1 MSYISSIRKGEK
13 VLVWERTDKGRIM
26 KTYPAPWYFYTE
38 AVDGEYKNIYGKS
51 LKRHDFVN
59 WKAFDDGV
67 KSFKHMRKE
76 IYESDIPAELKVLSQ
91 NYYQAIPPNLH
102 ISVYDIEIDYD
113 PAVDFQGAKNPIF
126 PINSISLL
134 NIWENTN
141 YVMAIPPNGE
151 RAEDIDANQFLADME
166 DIEPLNYPT
175 KVEFFNTERELLGRF
190 LDLIEDSDVISGWNS
205 EMFDDPYT
213 AKRIEEVLEHRLH
226 ALSFR
231 GASKPRFSEK
241 ENYNE
246 MEPIVRFSGRVN
258 IDYLELY
265 KKFSF
270 GEEPSYKLE
279 SIAEKV
285 LKDMRKLEFKGTLA
299 DLYKNDFTKF
309 VRYNIRDTE
318 ILGGFERVLGFLNQ
332 ANALYHN
339 TTGLFH
345 HSLKTLKNTE
355 LGMINYCH
363 YVLDD
368 LKVPDTHIPSHHS
381 SIEGGYVIA
390 PKRGQHD
397 NLASVDMTALYPS
410 SIRSNN
416 ISPETLIGQFDN
428 KKKAFEAIHG
438 RSDQLLNFQF
448 EEKTTGSDQK
458 ISMSA
463 AEWRKTLLEKGW
475 GISGYGTVFNLKTK
489 GILPGLLESWFIE
502 RKKTKAL
509 SIDYAKQSEAFEK
522 DSPEY
527 KELIAKSQYYDR
539 IQQVMK
545 LQLNAAYGSLCNKY
559 FKFNDTRL
567 GASTTATG
575 QVLLKHQTAKVNE
588 LLTGVYDLEGEAIIY
603 GDSVTGDSEI
613 ILDTGEK
620 NIEDLFTHTDYQDGE
635 KEYCNLDGVDGLTYD
650 PTTNKSCFKAIKYVM
665 RHKVSKQLY
674 RVWLTNSE
682 YIDVTED
689 HSLIGYLN
697 TAVRTKNE
705 HFMVEVKPHELGGRV
720 KSLITLKSIPRNNI
734 VDNGYSKE
742 IYEFLGYIIGDG
754 YAGERSGDVG
764 LSVGSIDIDEITEKL
779 LNPLV
784 EQGYI
789 TSFKVKPNT
798 HDVNICGNKI
808 WKLLRTLLYPNNV
821 KTFPI
826 KIFSETESNIASFL
840 RGYLSADGTI
850 TGNIV
855 RLTSVNL
862 DFIKSS
868 QKLLRYIG
876 LASTYFTESNENSY
890 NGKFSG
896 TFSKHLCIKR
906 NPRFN
911 DLVGFILD
919 RKSKKIKSYDTSRNQ
934 QLWEYDFH
942 VNKVLKVEP
951 IIHNDY
957 VYDIEIE
964 DTHTFFANGI
974 LVHNTD
980 SSYFKTFA
988 KDIETATKVGDA
1000 VGLKVNESFPAFMR
1014 DAFLCTETCDKIIE
1028 TDREI
1033 IGSSGIFMKKKMY
1046 IVHVVND
1053 EGKKV
1058 DKVKAMGIA
1067 LKKSTLPK
1075 EYQVQLSK
1083 FVEQILKKCNWDD
1096 VAQDIVDYK
1105 ESLQQSAILRIG
1117 LPIGVKNMVKYTN
1130 NWKNEGYKTF
1140 LPGNVAASVHWNIA
1154 RERNNDNE
1162 SIKITTGTKIKVY
1175 YLKTKYYN
1183 KFKSIAIPTDATEI
1197 PSWFT
1202 EDYLDDVDV
1211 EAQLFRL
1218 IDKPL
1223 LAILSA
1229 IGKDVPSKQQLSN
1242 NSLVE

>member
-1 MSYISSIRKGEK
+1 
-13 VLVWERTDKGRIM
+13 M

-51 LKRHDFVN
+51 LKRHDFNN
-59 WKAFDDGV
+59 WREFTTGV
-67 KSFKHMRKE
+67 EDFKRMRKE

-91 NYYQAIPPNLH
+91 NYYEALPPDLH

-113 PAVDFQGAKNPIF
+113 PSVDFQGAKNPVF
-126 PINSISLL
+126 PINSLSLL

-151 RAEDIDANQFLADME
+151 RAEDIDANQFLSDME
-166 DIEPLNYPT
+166 EIEPLNYPT

-190 LDLIEDSDVISGWNS
+190 LDLIEDADVISGWNS

-213 AKRIEEVLEHRLH
+213 AKRIEKVLEHRLH
-226 ALSFR
+226 ALSFK

-241 ENYNE
+241 ENFNE

-285 LKDMRKLEFKGTLA
+285 LKDMRKLEFSGTLA

-416 ISPETLIGQFDN
+416 ISPETLIGQFDD
-428 KKKAFEAIHG
+428 KKKAFEAIHN
-438 RSDQLLNFQF
+438 RSDQVLNFQF
-448 EEKTTGSDQK
+448 EEKTTGSDQEV
-458 ISMSA
+458 SMTA
-463 AEWRKTLLEKGW
+463 AEWRETLLDKGW

-509 SIDYAKQSEAFEK
+509 SIEFAKKSEAFEK

-545 LQLNAAYGSLCNKY
+545 LQLNSAYGSLCNKY

-588 LLTGVYDLEGEAIIY
+588 LLTGKYDLEGDAIIY
-603 GDSVTGDSEI
+603 GD
-613 ILDTGEK
+613 
-620 NIEDLFTHTDYQDGE
+620 
-635 KEYCNLDGVDGLTYD
+635 
-650 PTTNKSCFKAIKYVM
+650 
-665 RHKVSKQLY
+665 
-674 RVWLTNSE
+674 
-682 YIDVTED
+682 
-689 HSLIGYLN
+689 
-697 TAVRTKNE
+697 
-705 HFMVEVKPHELGGRV
+705 
-720 KSLITLKSIPRNNI
+720 
-734 VDNGYSKE
+734 
-742 IYEFLGYIIGDG
+742 
-754 YAGERSGDVG
+754 
-764 LSVGSIDIDEITEKL
+764 
-779 LNPLV
+779 
-784 EQGYI
+784 
-789 TSFKVKPNT
+789 
-798 HDVNICGNKI
+798 
-808 WKLLRTLLYPNNV
+808 
-821 KTFPI
+821 
-826 KIFSETESNIASFL
+826 
-840 RGYLSADGTI
+840 
-850 TGNIV
+850 
-855 RLTSVNL
+855 
-862 DFIKSS
+862 
-868 QKLLRYIG
+868 
-876 LASTYFTESNENSY
+876 
-890 NGKFSG
+890 
-896 TFSKHLCIKR
+896 
-906 NPRFN
+906 
-911 DLVGFILD
+911 
-919 RKSKKIKSYDTSRNQ
+919 
-934 QLWEYDFH
+934 
-942 VNKVLKVEP
+942 
-951 IIHNDY
+951 
-957 VYDIEIE
+957 
-964 DTHTFFANGI
+964 
-974 LVHNTD
+974 TD

-1000 VGLKVNESFPAFMR
+1000 VGLKVNESFPEFMR
-1014 DAFLCTETCDKIIE
+1014 DAFLCTDTCDKIIE

-1033 IGSSGIFMKKKMY
+1033 IGSSGIFMNKKMD

-1083 FVEQILKKCNWDD
+1083 FVEQILKKRDWND
-1096 VAQDIVDYK
+1096 VALDIVNYK
-1105 ESLQQSAILRIG
+1105 ESVLNSSILRIG
-1117 LPIGVKNMVKYTN
+1117 LPIGVKNMVKYTD
-1130 NWKNEGYKTF
+1130 NWENIGYKTF
-1140 LPGNVAASVHWNIA
+1140 LPGNVAASIHWNIA
-1154 RERNNDNE
+1154 REVNNDNE

-1197 PSWFT
+1197 PTWFT
-1202 EDYLDDVDV
+1202 EDYLEDVDV
-1211 EAQLFRL
+1211 DAQLLRL